1 MRIDKSRVAQS
12 FHRKAAEYDRH
23 ATVQARVTQELVA
36 MVCNHTVRTPTAIL
50 DVGCGT
56 GRLLSELHDQ
66 YPESSLYGLDIADN
80 MVQHTMERLG
90 NRVCGMVG
98 DAEQLPF
105 PESSFDLVLSSS
117 TLQWLESLDRF
128 FDEAYRVLQ
137 NDGLLCCAF
146 FGGSTLHEVQQC
158 YRDVV
163 GKRCGENDSR
173 IERLHRFITL
183 AEVQTA
189 LGKTG
194 FEQVVLGTDKE
205 VEYYD
210 NLKALLR
217 SIQRVGA
224 GSSPHNGITSQG
236 GLGWRTL
243 LQEMSYKYQEKYEK
257 NGKVPAN
264 YEVFYL
270 VARKVSSGRQ

>member
-1 MRIDKSRVAQS
+1 MRIDRSRVAQS
-12 FHRKAAEYDRH
+12 FHRQAAEYDSH
-23 ATVQARVTQELVA
+23 ATVQARITQELVA
-36 MVCNHTVRTPTAIL
+36 MVCNHTVRTPDSIL

-56 GRLLSELHDQ
+56 GRLLAELHGQ
-66 YPESSLYGLDIADN
+66 YPESSLYGLDIAEN
-80 MVQHTMERLG
+80 MVQHTVGLLG

-105 PESSFDLVLSSS
+105 SEGTFDLVVSSS

-128 FDEAYRVLQ
+128 FTEAYRVL
-137 NDGLLCCAF
+137 NDDGLLCCAF
-146 FGGSTLHEVQQC
+146 FGGSTLREVQQC

-173 IERLHRFITL
+173 IERLHRFIPL

-189 LGKTG
+189 LEKTG

-210 NLKALLR
+210 DLKALLR

-243 LQEMSYKYQEKYEK
+243 LQEMVDQYQEKYER

-270 VARKVSSGRQ
+270 FARKISSGLQ